1 MSSARVKV
9 VFLTYFYPPCS
20 LTAAN
25 RVSGW
30 VKHLQGGSIT
40 PVVITRNWD
49 RPIGRERDVA
59 LPSGEAVEI
68 KKDGLAEIHT
78 VPFRPLLRDRLITG
92 PQFFP
97 VAPFRRLLSL
107 FERWLGRW
115 IPSWNPTHQAGS
127 YALEYLRKNP
137 DVALLVVSG
146 NPFQLFYYG
155 WKAKKELGVRWIA
168 DYRDDWSTNRL
179 VPIQGWFAR
188 RMRNLDIRTEK
199 RWVGTAEAICS
210 VSEEYVARISALTAR
225 PGFTVM
231 NGFNA
236 LLSSSEPPRNE
247 AFTLLYS
254 GSLYGAQPLEAFL
267 SVWTN
272 VLTEFPGLPWK
283 LVFLGISYSPA
294 QVERVKQSLPKSLW
308 SRVEFSPR
316 IPVEQALER
325 TRKADALLMLTYQQ
339 QGIPSSKIFDYLA
352 SGRPVIAFPND
363 GDIIERIVL
372 QSGIGH
378 VLKDEP
384 ALAAHLRALLQE
396 WRDNNFIA
404 APETRFV
411 EIYSRQAQTELLQKN
426 LLSILNRKRTWMILC
441 NDYPPLNTVAAERP
455 SAWVS
460 DLMDMGER
468 VVLVTK
474 KWTGPETHPK
484 HWWYGGKSKIQQ
496 SAQGQ
501 LTRILV
507 PNRMVPTDWLMRR
520 FPERQPAFLRKALT
534 AIWNLGSW
542 FHSRFD
548 RHAHLYHG
556 AEQYLRHHNVDVL
569 LATGN
574 PFQNFRHAYRLH
586 KKFRIPWLADYRDG
600 WYLNQETIRQR
611 GLMAFLIR
619 LVEWRKEQHYLQTAT
634 IITAA
639 SPALAEFY
647 TFLFN
652 RKVFTLFNGFRDI
665 PEPRMGYRG
674 NARKL
679 WVHNGT
685 LKATQDVEFLLDALM
700 IPIKEG
706 KLRPGDL
713 ELRFVGLEHF
723 PEQWERVQNRH
734 RELQPFL
741 SATPRLPREESLQHN
756 LAADA
761 LLAISDPAYNNIYAK
776 VFDYI
781 GCGKPILVV
790 PNDPGLM
797 NRLEEENGFGKVLYS
812 NKEVVELALDMHWNS
827 HGMHDLKE
835 IRNRYHRRNQSKR
848 LKELVKDLV
857 FKDSRINTTSD
868 SVSG

>member
-1 MSSARVKV
+1 MSSAPVKV

-30 VKHLQGGSIT
+30 VKHLQGGPIA

-59 LPSGEAVEI
+59 LPSGEAVEV
-68 KKDGLAEIHT
+68 KREGTAEIHT

-92 PQFFP
+92 PQFFLI
-97 VAPFRRLLSL
+97 APLRRLLSL

-115 IPSWNPTHQAGS
+115 MPRWNPSHQVGE
-127 YALEYLRKNP
+127 YALEYLRSNP

-146 NPFQLFYYG
+146 NPFQLYYYG
-155 WKAKKELGVRWIA
+155 WKAKKELGIPWVA

-179 VPIQGWFAR
+179 VPIQGWFAKW
-188 RMRNLDIRTEK
+188 MRNLDSKTEK

-210 VSEEYVARISALTAR
+210 VSEEYVDRISALTAR

-236 LLSSSEPPRNE
+236 LLNSPEPPQNK

-254 GSLYGAQPLEAFL
+254 GSLYAAQPLEAFM
-267 SVWTN
+267 SVWTQ
-272 VLTEFPGLPWK
+272 VLTEFPNLPWK
-283 LVFLGISYSPA
+283 IVFLGLSYSPA
-294 QVERVKQSLPKSLW
+294 QVERVKQSLPKALW
-308 SRVEFSPR
+308 GWVEFSPR

-325 TRKADALLMLTYQQ
+325 TRQADALLMLTYQQ
-339 QGIPSSKIFDYLA
+339 QGIPSSKLFDYLA
-352 SGRPVIAFPND
+352 SGRPVLAFPKD

-372 QSGIGH
+372 QSRMGQ
-378 VLKDEP
+378 VLSDAT
-384 ALAAHLRALLQE
+384 ALADHLRGLLNE
-396 WRDNNFIA
+396 WVEKGCIA
-404 APETRFV
+404 APDTRFV
-411 EIYSRQAQTELLQKN
+411 EMYSRQAQTELLLKN
-426 LLSILNRKRTWMILC
+426 LQFILSPKRTWMVLC

-455 SAWVS
+455 SAWVA
-460 DLMDMGER
+460 DLLDMGER

-474 KWTGPETHPK
+474 KWTGPETHPS
-484 HWWYGGKSKIQQ
+484 HWWYGGKPQIQQ

-507 PNRMVPTDWLMRR
+507 PNRMVPTDWLIRR
-520 FPERQPAFLRKALT
+520 FPKRQPALLRKALT
-534 AIWNLGSW
+534 ATWNLGSW
-542 FHSRFD
+542 FNSRFD

-556 AEQYLRHHNVDVL
+556 AEHYLEQHKVDVL

-586 KKFRIPWLADYRDG
+586 KKFGVPWLADYRDG

-611 GLMAFLIR
+611 GMLAFLIR
-619 LVEWRKEQHYLQTAT
+619 QVEWRKEQRYLQTAA
-634 IITAA
+634 IVTAA

-665 PEPRMGYRG
+665 PEPRLGFRG
-674 NARKL
+674 DAQKL

-685 LKATQDVEFLLDALM
+685 LKATQDVEFLLDALL

-723 PEQWERVQNRH
+723 PEQWERVYKRH
-734 RELQPFL
+734 IELQPFL

-781 GCGKPILVV
+781 GCGKPIFVI
-790 PNDPGLM
+790 PNDPGLL
-797 NRLEEENGFGKVLYS
+797 NRLVEENGFGRAIYMS
-812 NKEVVELALDMHWNS
+812 NEVQELALSPYNQAVIE
-827 HGMHDLKE
+827 GQLIEAREKF
-835 IRNRYHRRNQSKR
+835 HRRKQSEQ
-848 LKELVKDLV
+848 LYSLV
-857 FKDSRINTTSD
+857 FELIFKSKKKPF
-868 SVSG
+868 